1 MAPGGSRPQ
10 AGGGILRASRSVPR
24 RFGLP
29 RTIVASQS
37 CSLHPLLFEATWWRE
52 RLRAMDR
59 VPRHLLVFPRA
70 ELSIPGGE
78 ALELWLRA
86 HDGIRL
92 RGILGRSLLALPEP
106 ELRLEL
112 LAPGESAELEWDEI
126 SRGRADLLF
135 EPPPSRRLEDRVLDA
150 VRICQA
156 SRAVTGVPSG
166 PLRLVMQGPRAA
178 DELQIADRLLSQ
190 GWI

>member
-1 MAPGGSRPQ
+1 
-10 AGGGILRASRSVPR
+10 
-24 RFGLP
+24 
-29 RTIVASQS
+29 
-37 CSLHPLLFEATWWRE
+37 
-52 RLRAMDR
+52 MDR
-59 VPRHLLVFPRA
+59 VPRHLLVFSRP
-70 ELSIPGGE
+70 ELSLPGGE

-92 RGILGRSLLALPEP
+92 RGILGRSLMSLPEP

-112 LAPGESAELEWDEI
+112 LASGEAGTLEWDEI

-156 SRAVTGVPSG
+156 TRAVTGVPSG
-166 PLRLVMQGPRAA
+166 PLRLVLEGSKAA
-178 DELQIADRLLSQ
+178 DELQIADRLLAA